1 MKRYYLGLDG
11 GQSSTSVLL
20 SDESGAILGHA
31 RGGPCNHVSG
41 PEGREK
47 FLKVV
52 GDCVRQACETAGLHL
67 PDPEFESVCLGF
79 SGGPAD
85 KELYSRKL
93 IRSRRFKITHDAEI
107 ALSGATGGQPG
118 IIIIAGSGSMA
129 FGRNA
134 FGKFARAGGWGYVFG
149 DEGGGF
155 DIARRGLRAALRME
169 EGWGPT
175 TSIRD
180 RFLELSGAPDANSLM
195 HRFYTTEFSRPKIA
209 AFSLVVAETAA
220 NGDRIAKEILR
231 EAARDLVTY
240 VEGVYRNLFSS
251 REQPKVAFVGG
262 VFRNPDLRTA
272 FVELVREQMGVQPE
286 PPLLG
291 PAAGALLDALRADGN
306 SSHLRNVP
314 ESEK

>member
-1 MKRYYLGLDG
+1 
-11 GQSSTSVLL
+11 
-20 SDESGAILGHA
+20 
-31 RGGPCNHVSG
+31 
-41 PEGREK
+41 
-47 FLKVV
+47 
-52 GDCVRQACETAGLHL
+52 
-67 PDPEFESVCLGF
+67 VCLGF

-118 IIIIAGSGSMA
+118 IIIIAGTGSMA

-134 FGKFARAGGWGYVFG
+134 SGQFARAGGWGYVFG

-180 RFLELSGAPDANSLM
+180 RFLELSGAADANSLM
-195 HRFYTTEFSRPKIA
+195 HCFYTTEFSRPKIA

-220 NGDRIAKEILR
+220 NGDLIAKEILR

-251 REQPKVAFVGG
+251 REQPKIAFVGG
-262 VFRNPDLRTA
+262 VFRNPDLRTT
-272 FVELVREQMGVQPE
+272 FVELVRERIGVQPE
-286 PPLLG
+286 SPLLG